1 MKKGIL
7 LASILFLSC
16 AAYAQDDYNGKG
28 FFSRVI
34 NGEGWL
40 RPGQDGS
47 RGKETMAGVKVN
59 AIKLNVTSLGYSVL
73 GLQYERAVAE
83 KFSFAIQGRYHLD
96 MPLQAAVL
104 DPVLD
109 IINDFADSSS
119 FGGPKLTGYAITP
132 EFRWYPKQTMKG
144 FYLGPYFRY
153 RSLDLQLPFSYY
165 NDVGAYIEEPNGLVG
180 KNNSMIFGLI
190 IGTHFQIAKRIS
202 LDIWVGGLQY
212 GTTTG
217 DLVYNAT
224 TPLTA
229 NEIVNI
235 EKGIQD
241 FKDFTGINFDSYV
254 GPTGINMETRFAAPG
269 IRMGGLNLGYRF

>member
-40 RPGQDGS
+40 RPGSDGGS
-47 RGKETMAGVKVN
+47 SKETMAGVKVN
-59 AIKLNVTSLGYSVL
+59 AIKVNLSAIAYNVVA
-73 GLQYERAVAE
+73 LQYERAVAE
-83 KFSFAIQGRYHLD
+83 KFSFALQARYHLD
-96 MPLQAAVL
+96 IPFQSATI

-109 IINDFADSSS
+109 LINDFSDSAKIGNPS
-119 FGGPKLTGYAITP
+119 LTGYAITP

-153 RSLDLQLPFSYY
+153 RALEMQLPFSYY
-165 NDVGAYIEEPNGLVG
+165 NDGGTFVEEGTGLVG
-180 KNNSMIFGLI
+180 KNNSIIFGLI
-190 IGTHFQIAKRIS
+190 IGTHFEIAKRIS
-202 LDIWVGGLQY
+202 LDIWIGGPQY

-217 DLVYNAT
+217 DITYTSTN
-224 TPLTA
+224 PLTT

-241 FKDFTGINFDSYV
+241 FKDFTGLEFDSFV
-254 GPTGINMETRFAAPG
+254 GPAGVTMETRFAAPG
-269 IRMGGLNLGYRF
+269 LRMGGINLGYRF